1 MFDILTFIVAILA
14 TFRVTS
20 LIVEDTITEPLREFW
35 WRRFPTSGFHYERW
49 RVTQDETQK
58 QNNGTVRSW
67 PFTRRV
73 DHVGGMWV
81 SLKSYKLGE
90 LIECPYC
97 ISVWVAAAATV
108 FLNQILSLPYDGY
121 TFLNFLAI
129 AGGTEVLN
137 NRFGRP

>member
-35 WRRFPTSGFHYERW
+35 WRRFPTSGFYYEKF
-49 RVTQDETQK
+49 RVNDTNDSH
-58 QNNGTVRSW
+58 TVGFVKAW
-67 PFTRRV
+67 PFRRRV
-73 DHVGGMWV
+73 LNRSSGNWV
-81 SLKSYKLGE
+81 SDKSYKLGE

-108 FLNQILSLPYDGY
+108 FLNQLLSLPYDGY